1 MASRTTSA
9 AVSAAKGAERPL
21 KNPLRVANLVP
32 FPASVR
38 DSAAEDLSL
47 EPGLSAPNLR
57 KMQISQFTQWL
68 RTQTNRN
75 KRPFSERAIEDYAE
89 PAGVLNRWMTEKD
102 IDGDFTAC
110 DTALLNQFFAEYL
123 STHTQG
129 GTNTRQRNLHHL
141 FKWLAKTHGHPDP
154 WTGELVRYGPAE
166 VPPSTL
172 ALELIRDLLEVTG
185 NGSARNFIDIR
196 DYAIIRV
203 LTEGVRREELAQ
215 QQTTDLPENLIESP
229 FVRVVPLKGARAS
242 SQGRLVPLS
251 MVTAN
256 ALAAYLRAR
265 RSHKLAQSSPLWL
278 GSRNRG
284 RMTGSGVYQMLHRRA
299 EQAGYNPIIRPHQ
312 FRHTFA
318 NDWLDGG
325 GSEGDLMRLMGW
337 SSRSMVD
344 RYAKDMQTQRAI
356 KAKRE
361 RGDMY

>member
-1 MASRTTSA
+1 MASRTTVA
-9 AVSAAKGAERPL
+9 AVSDAKGAARPL

-32 FPASVR
+32 FSTQAEGSGT
-38 DSAAEDLSL
+38 EDLPPEL

-57 KMQISQFTQWL
+57 KMQISQFIQWL
-68 RTQTNRN
+68 RTQTNRD
-75 KRPFSERAIEDYAE
+75 KRPFSERAIDDYAE
-89 PAGVLNRWMTEKD
+89 PAGVLNRWMTEKG

-110 DTALLNQFFAEYL
+110 DAALLNQFFAEYL
-123 STHTQG
+123 NTHTQG

-185 NGSARNFIDIR
+185 NGSARDFIDIR

-215 QQTTDLPENLIESP
+215 QQTTDLPENLIETP

-251 MVTAN
+251 MATAN

-265 RSHKLAQSSPLWL
+265 RSHKLAQSSALWL

-318 NDWLDGG
+318 NDWQIGRIASDA
-325 GSEGDLMRLMGW
+325 
-337 SSRSMVD
+337 SSGRS
-344 RYAKDMQTQRAI
+344 
-356 KAKRE
+356 RE
-361 RGDMY
+361 HALPAPQPAA